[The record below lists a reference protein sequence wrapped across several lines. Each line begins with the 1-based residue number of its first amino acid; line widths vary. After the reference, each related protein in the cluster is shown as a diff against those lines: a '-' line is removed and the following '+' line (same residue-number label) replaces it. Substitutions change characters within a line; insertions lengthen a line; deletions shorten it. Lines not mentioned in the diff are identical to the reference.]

1 MSGGEI
7 EAMNFVNKIK
17 KGVEDGAGNVTGAVT
32 ELGGEGM
39 NKITTST
46 GPVLEKAKGMAT
58 QVPSLDDVKNMGGQ
72 AYDQHVANTQA
83 SNAEVGVNSD
93 GSVDMDKMGNY
104 VGDKINPI
112 KNMGRIINVI
122 NAAGDG
128 MKDQKQKYN
137 AGVQQG
143 IQDYNNSKTPAA
155 PTVSPNN
162 EAGLEGGR
170 RRRRRRRTRRKK
182 RRKSRK
188 SRRRKRRKSR
198 KKKRRRKSRKKTR
211 RRRRR

>member
-1 MSGGEI
+1 MPGGEI
-7 EAMNFVNKIK
+7 AAVNFVNKLK

-32 ELGGEGM
+32 ELGGEGL
-39 NKITTST
+39 NKITTTT
-46 GPVLEKAKGMAT
+46 GPALAKGKDLMG
-58 QVPSLDDVKNMGGQ
+58 QVPSMDDVKNMGGQ

-93 GSVDMDKMGNY
+93 GSVDMEKMGNY

-112 KNMGRIINVI
+112 KNMGRIINVV

-128 MKDQKQKYN
+128 MKDQKQKYD

-143 IQDYNNSKTPAA
+143 IQDYNNSKTAE
-155 PTVSPNN
+155 VSTDTPSN
-162 EAGLEGGR
+162 ETSQGGGR

-198 KKKRRRKSRKKTR
+198 KKKRRRSRKKTR